1 MISPIYPSAKRI
13 PNTPPIACAAG
24 DRGHFVL
31 LTVYRISA
39 VRTVLH
45 RNRSFLWIVFCFAM
59 KISRNEAR
67 HGGGRKERSK
77 NPESF
82 GQNAECSEPLLRLTD
97 STKCPKQ
104 NGRHGMIVWFN
115 VYLFCWKSSSKYIAK
130 VHKNKTLCKIFFGI
144 ISYKY
149 RRNGVADRK
158 ECLND
163 G

>member
-1 MISPIYPSAKRI
+1 MEVRAHCALFLRPGISGRRGCETVSFHQRPASAGSDGSWL
-13 PNTPPIACAAG
+13 A
-24 DRGHFVL
+24 
-31 LTVYRISA
+31 
-39 VRTVLH
+39 
-45 RNRSFLWIVFCFAM
+45 
-59 KISRNEAR
+59 
-67 HGGGRKERSK
+67 
-77 NPESF
+77 
-82 GQNAECSEPLLRLTD
+82 
-97 STKCPKQ
+97 PKQ